1 MNLTLPWPFGRGAKL
16 GKQRKGEEEVAQLE
30 ELGVTPQLLD
40 FVKDFTLDTF
50 RNFPLKDDPTADG
63 DVDTSSGSSLSKD
76 LSEWQERHAML
87 LLGKAK
93 VRHEI
98 SEIRYA
104 LCPRFLKD
112 KQFWRIYFLLVKNY
126 VAPYEKRAIQNANI
140 KKHLEKAKSYD
151 KVAIEVEMMESK
163 LASCSEDVLHAD
175 RSGGE
180 GTDEATISQYLA
192 FTELLCWIQ

>member
-16 GKQRKGEEEVAQLE
+16 EKPRKDEEDVAQLE

-63 DVDTSSGSSLSKD
+63 DVDTSSGSRLSKD

-87 LLGKAK
+87 LLGKTK
-93 VRHEI
+93 EI
-98 SEIRYA
+98 SQIRYA
-104 LCPRFLKD
+104 LCPRFLKE

-126 VAPYEKRAIQNANI
+126 VAPYEKRAIQNAII
-140 KKHLEKAKSYD
+140 KKHSEKANSHD
-151 KVAIEVEMMESK
+151 KVTIEVEMMESK
-163 LASCSEDVLHAD
+163 LACCSEAVLHAD

-180 GTDEATISQYLA
+180 GTGCGQKFIASPKQDAP
-192 FTELLCWIQ
+192 